1 MREQLH
7 KDDLKKNSINK
18 MKSLNILYN
27 ADQYSDV
34 SKDGGIVLEF
44 SFKYLICKNLNTK
57 YFPSDKKYRSHN
69 LEKLLSF
76 SGMEDNLKIESNKDK
91 NLYAN
96 WLYIKNWD
104 INLRYESVDKFKK
117 SDARETLEVLDGKS
131 GVYRWTKK
139 YW

>member
-76 SGMEDNLKIESNKDK
+76 SGMEDMLIG
-91 NLYAN
+91 
-96 WLYIKNWD
+96 YI
-104 INLRYESVDKFKK
+104 
-117 SDARETLEVLDGKS
+117 
-131 GVYRWTKK
+131 
-139 YW
+139 